1 MKNEGKHIGKKE
13 MIQMRRNRES
23 IIVANA
29 SGFWGDELAAI
40 ERQVKGGPID
50 YLTMD
55 YLAEITMIILAR
67 QKAKNA
73 ETGYARD
80 FVSAMGRLLSDIV
93 ERDITVIANA
103 GGINPVA
110 CARALDAVMKEKG
123 IRLPVAIVDG
133 DDLMPRLRELQEKG
147 CAFTHQD
154 TGEALG
160 TLVDKVISANA
171 YIGARPIVA
180 ALKKGARIVVTGR
193 TYDAAGVVAAFAH
206 EFEWGWEE
214 YDKLASALV
223 AGHLVECGT
232 QSTGGNYTLWREV
245 ESHHNIGFP
254 LVEMQ
259 SDGSFVLTKH
269 PGTGGLVNSRTVK
282 EQLLYEIGNPK
293 VYISP
298 DVIADFTSFT
308 LEDAG
313 KDRVLVKNARGQK
326 PTSHLKV
333 SVTYDAG
340 YKVIAPLVVSGP
352 DVVAKGKK
360 FAEMFWGRVE
370 GDFIEKRT
378 DFVGYNAC
386 WGESAAPRVEP
397 NEIVLRFAGRS
408 AEKKPLESMSREVS
422 GLVLAGPPGVTVMGG
437 RPDVS
442 PAFGFWPAL
451 IPRNHVTARMV
462 LDDTEEFF
470 PCDSGLSGEPH
481 VSPEAPEPPALGSG
495 KRVRVPLSRVAHARS
510 GDKGDTCNIGVAA
523 LKPELYPEIIREL
536 TAERV
541 ASFFRSNVKGPVTRY
556 RLDNLCS
563 LNFLLEGALGGG
575 GTVSLLTDNQ
585 GKTLSQGL
593 LTMEVE
599 ISENLL
605 MD

>member
-1 MKNEGKHIGKKE
+1 
-13 MIQMRRNRES
+13 MRRNREP
-23 IIVANA
+23 IIVANG

-73 ETGYARD
+73 QAGYARD
-80 FVSAMGRLLSDIV
+80 FVSAMGRLLSYIA
-93 ERDITVIANA
+93 EHDITVIANA

-110 CARALDAVMKEKG
+110 CARALEAVMDEQG
-123 IRLPVAIVDG
+123 IRLPVALVDG
-133 DDLMPRLRELQEKG
+133 DDLMPRLKELQEKG
-147 CAFTHQD
+147 CEFTHQD
-154 TGEALG
+154 SGES
-160 TLVDKVISANA
+160 LVPIMDKVISANA
-171 YIGARPIVA
+171 YLGARPIAA
-180 ALKKGARIVVTGR
+180 ALEKGARIVVTGR
-193 TYDAAGVVAAFAH
+193 TYDAAGVVAAFAY
-206 EFEWGWEE
+206 EFGWGWEE

-245 ESHHNIGFP
+245 QSYHNIGFP

-259 SDGSFVLTKH
+259 RDGSFVLTKH
-269 PGTGGLVNSRTVK
+269 PGTGGLVSSRTAK
-282 EQLLYEIGNPK
+282 EQLLYEIGNPQ
-293 VYISP
+293 VYICP
-298 DVIADFTSFT
+298 DVVADFTSFT
-308 LEDAG
+308 LDDLG
-313 KDRVLVKNARGQK
+313 QDRVRVENARGQK
-326 PTSHLKV
+326 PTPFLKV

-340 YKVIAPLVVSGP
+340 YKVVAPLVVSGP
-352 DVVAKGKK
+352 DVVAKGRK
-360 FAEMFWGRVE
+360 FAEMFWDRVE

-378 DFVGYNAC
+378 DLVGYNSC

-397 NEIVLRFAGRS
+397 NEIILRFAGR
-408 AEKKPLESMSREVS
+408 ATEKKPLESMSREIS

-451 IPRNHVTARMV
+451 IPRNNVTARMV
-462 LDDTEEFF
+462 FEGTETFF
-470 PCDSGLSGEPH
+470 PCESGPSGDPLIR
-481 VSPEAPEPPALGSG
+481 PEDTEPPFLGSG
-495 KRVRVPLSRVAHARS
+495 KRVTVPLYRIAHARS

-523 LKPELYPEIIREL
+523 LKPEFYPEIVREL
-536 TAERV
+536 TAEKV
-541 ASFFRSNVKGPVTRY
+541 AHFFRTNVKGPVTRY

-563 LNFLLEGALGGG
+563 LNFILEGALGGG
-575 GTVSLLTDNQ
+575 GTVSLLVDNQ

-593 LTMEVE
+593 LTMEIQV
-599 ISENLL
+599 SEDLL
-605 MD
+605 ADA

>member
-1 MKNEGKHIGKKE
+1 ML
-13 MIQMRRNRES
+13 QMRRNKEP

-73 ETGYARD
+73 EAGYARD
-80 FVSAMGRLLSDIV
+80 FVSAMGRLLSSIA
-93 ERDITVIANA
+93 ERNITVIANA
-103 GGINPVA
+103 GGINPAA
-110 CARALDAVMKEKG
+110 CARALDKIMEEQG
-123 IRLPVAIVDG
+123 IRLPVAIIDG
-133 DDLMPRLRELQEKG
+133 DNLMPRLRELQEKG
-147 CAFTHQD
+147 CEFTHQD
-154 TGEALG
+154 TGKSL
-160 TLVDKVISANA
+160 TPLMDKVISANA
-171 YIGARPIVA
+171 YIGARPIAA
-180 ALKKGARIVVTGR
+180 ALEKGARIIVTGR
-193 TYDAAGVVAAFAH
+193 TYDAAGVVAAFAY
-206 EFEWGWEE
+206 EFGWGWEE

-223 AGHLVECGT
+223 AGHLLECGT

-245 ESHHNIGFP
+245 ENYHNMGYP
-254 LVEMQ
+254 LAEMKP
-259 SDGSFVLTKH
+259 DGSFVLTKH
-269 PGTGGLVNSRTVK
+269 PGTGGLVNIRTAK
-282 EQLLYEIGNPK
+282 EQLLYEIGNPQA
-293 VYISP
+293 YICP

-326 PTSHLKV
+326 PTPNLKV
-333 SVTYDAG
+333 SVTHDAG
-340 YKVIAPLVVSGP
+340 YKVIASLVVSGP
-352 DVVAKGKK
+352 DVVAKGRK
-360 FAEMFWGRVE
+360 FAEMFWDRVK

-386 WGESAAPRVEP
+386 WGESAASRVEP
-397 NEIVLRFAGRS
+397 NEIILRFAGR
-408 AEKKPLESMSREVS
+408 ANEKKPLESMSREIS
-422 GLVLAGPPGVTVMGG
+422 GLILAGPPGVTVMGG
-437 RPDVS
+437 RPDVT

-451 IPRNHVTARMV
+451 IPRSHITARMV
-462 LDDTEEFF
+462 SNGTEEFF
-470 PCDSGLSGEPH
+470 PCDFGPSGDPCTN
-481 VSPEAPEPPALGSG
+481 PEAPEPPSLGSG
-495 KRVRVPLSRVAHARS
+495 KRVRVPLARVAHARS
-510 GDKGDTCNIGVAA
+510 GDKGDMCNIGVAA
-523 LKPELYPEIIREL
+523 LKPEFYPEIVREL
-536 TAERV
+536 TAEKV
-541 ASFFRSNVKGPVTRY
+541 ASFFRTNVRGPVTRY

-575 GTVSLLTDNQ
+575 GTVSLLVDNQ

-605 MD
+605 AAE